1 MKQTQVLSNKVS
13 SISTVYTIFT
23 LQKLFTWHTWFTLHN
38 FGHKNKKEQG
48 QVTLSE
54 KTFNSETMN

>member
-1 MKQTQVLSNKVS
+1 MTMTNILTISRIMKQIQVLSNKVS

-48 QVTLSE
+48 
-54 KTFNSETMN
+54 